1 MVADDVDNKIQW
13 IIDEL
18 KGSGKYRSRS
28 IFLQLPTYPDLPI
41 AAGDDVEGKKGTSYV
56 TFDDT

>member
-1 MVADDVDNKIQW
+1 MQW